1 MNIKRM
7 IALIGVAAAASQAT
21 LLWNLTVTSYEV
33 QVPTVVSGA
42 CGTFSTCA
50 GWWYGYD
57 AYGGSFTPNQ
67 VVGADTQLVTSD
79 TTDGSPIAGGNLTA
93 TGIKIHLNAPAAAN
107 SSSPGMAGLGFD
119 YNKDKSGQ
127 DISATGGYAI
137 AYTSTL
143 PLQLEL
149 GWDEATY
156 AYDTWYATLPAH
168 ATSSLVQLPWSVFKK
183 DGYTTGTAIGNQP
196 ITTAETKAVSMKI
209 RLKNGT
215 ATAEQADLE
224 VQCLSTLGTECT
236 GTGGTTLPVLNDNAA
251 SFKANLIGRSI
262 SFAGLGKASVSVEVI
277 GLQGQVVA
285 SQTVSAASKVMDLSK
300 LANGVYVVK
309 ASSKSINFSKMIAL
323 K

>member
-1 MNIKRM
+1 MGES
-7 IALIGVAAAASQAT
+7 A
-21 LLWNLTVTSYEV
+21 
-33 QVPTVVSGA
+33 GA
-42 CGTFSTCA
+42 
-50 GWWYGYD
+50 
-57 AYGGSFTPNQ
+57 
-67 VVGADTQLVTSD
+67 
-79 TTDGSPIAGGNLTA
+79 
-93 TGIKIHLNAPAAAN
+93 
-107 SSSPGMAGLGFD
+107 
-119 YNKDKSGQ
+119 
-127 DISATGGYAI
+127 
-137 AYTSTL
+137 
-143 PLQLEL
+143 
-149 GWDEATY
+149 
-156 AYDTWYATLPAH
+156 
-168 ATSSLVQLPWSVFKK
+168 
-183 DGYTTGTAIGNQP
+183 GTAIGNQP

-224 VQCLSTLGTECT
+224 VQCLSTLGTADCN
-236 GTGGTTLPVLNDNAA
+236 GPIAAVLNENAAA

>member
-33 QVPTVVSGA
+33 QVPTVVDGS
-42 CGTFSTCA
+42 CGSFSTCA

-79 TTDGSPIAGGNLTA
+79 TTDGSAIVGGNLTA

-107 SSSPGMAGLGFD
+107 SSSPGMAGMGFD

-156 AYDTWYATLPAH
+156 KYDTWYATLPAH

-183 DGYTTGTAIGNQP
+183 DGYTTGAVIGNQP

-224 VQCLSTLGTECT
+224 VQCLSTLGSADCNGPTAA
-236 GTGGTTLPVLNDNAA
+236 VLNENSAA